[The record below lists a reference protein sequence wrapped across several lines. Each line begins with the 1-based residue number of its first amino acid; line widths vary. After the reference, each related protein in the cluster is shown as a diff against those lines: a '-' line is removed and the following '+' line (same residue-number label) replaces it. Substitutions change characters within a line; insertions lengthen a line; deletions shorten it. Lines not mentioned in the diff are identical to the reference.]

1 MPALNKTQSSGQSA
15 SLLKRG
21 EEIKT
26 RTKNHVKL
34 VEERPKEL
42 KTGIAAKKK
51 MGPALDLEVS
61 WNRIHAMG
69 NQADAP
75 GPQEEEEDLP
85 ALPDSEEEEEQE
97 GGQGLEAQEYGEE
110 QGQEDEE
117 QEGDEQEEEEVQGG
131 GRGRVAEQEGARLL
145 DTLHL
150 GRCWLVEE

>member
-15 SLLKRG
+15 GLLKRG

-85 ALPDSEEEEEQE
+85 ALPDSEEEEEEQE
-97 GGQGLEAQEYGEE
+97 GGQGLEAQEYREE
-110 QGQEDEE
+110 QGQEDGE
-117 QEGDEQEEEEVQGG
+117 QEQEQGEEEVQGG
-131 GRGRVAEQEGARLL
+131 SCGRVAEQEGARLL

-150 GRCWLVEE
+150 GGCWLVKE

>member
-15 SLLKRG
+15 GLLKRG

-97 GGQGLEAQEYGEE
+97 GGQGLEAQEYREE
-110 QGQEDEE
+110 QGQEDGE
-117 QEGDEQEEEEVQGG
+117 QEQEQGEEEVQGG
-131 GRGRVAEQEGARLL
+131 SCGRVAEQEGARLL

-150 GRCWLVEE
+150 GGCWLVEE